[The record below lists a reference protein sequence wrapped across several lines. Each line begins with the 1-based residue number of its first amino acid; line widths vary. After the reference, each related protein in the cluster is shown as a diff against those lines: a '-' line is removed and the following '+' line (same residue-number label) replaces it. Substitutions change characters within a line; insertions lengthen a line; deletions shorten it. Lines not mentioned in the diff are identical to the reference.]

1 MNERMIEDFR
11 THIVWQAIVKDT
23 EESIAALKEEL
34 TMIDPQAKLVDACRM
49 QGRIDGMLFVI
60 QSLDDYL
67 TEMKVARTEEKEEE
81 DNG

>member
-23 EESIAALKEEL
+23 GESIAALKEEL

-60 QSLDDYL
+60 ESLDDYL